1 MIIRPEEIH
10 LKEEMQMSLDGLSVH
25 CLVHELAEELESG
38 RISKVYQPSKTEII
52 FQLRKHGQNKKVLL
66 SIHPTYGRIHI
77 TNRKYDTPK
86 EPPMFCMTLR
96 KYMEGAILEKVVQKD
111 LERLIELHIQS
122 RDEIGDLQQ
131 TILILELMG
140 RHSNLS
146 LVQETK
152 ENEYKI
158 LACMKQLGY
167 NVNRYRAMIPG
178 FVYNYPP
185 EQKKIVPFHLEAQ
198 DIITKIHW
206 NEGKIDKQLIGSFL
220 GLSPQLAKE
229 IIYRAGIVNQ
239 NTLPDAFHSV
249 VTPFETFRI
258 EPQITQTVQKESFS
272 LIPLTHLA
280 GNVEK
285 FSTIS
290 QMLDAFFSEKALRD
304 RVKQVASDLEMKME
318 KELEK
323 YERKLGK
330 LQEELQTAK
339 DATLYQKYG
348 ELLTT
353 YAYQIEKGQ
362 KSAQLLDYYCEE
374 ETYVTIPLNEQETA
388 IENAQRYFKRYNKQK
403 NAVPVI
409 QEQIQITKED
419 IQYITLILSQ
429 IENAS
434 VRDIEEIREELQE
447 VGYLR
452 NRDKQK
458 KSKPKKPV
466 IDTYLAPDGTEIFVG
481 KNNKQNDYLT
491 NKFARR
497 SDIWLHAK
505 DIPGSHV
512 IIHHPQPSNETLE
525 MAAELAA
532 YFSKGK
538 LSTQVPVDY
547 TLVKNVKKVRGAKPG
562 FVTYDEQK
570 TLYVTPKHYPLEQ
583 KVSDA

>member
-1 MIIRPEEIH
+1 
-10 LKEEMQMSLDGLSVH
+10 MSLDGLSVH
-25 CLVHELAEELESG
+25 CLVHELADELESG

-66 SIHPTYGRIHI
+66 SIHPNYGRIHM
-77 TNRKYDTPK
+77 TDRKYDTPK

-96 KYMEGAILEKVVQKD
+96 KYMEGAILERVVQKD
-111 LERLIELHIQS
+111 LERLIELHILS
-122 RDEIGDLQQ
+122 RDEIGDLQK

-146 LVQETK
+146 LVQKTE

-158 LACMKQLGY
+158 VTCMKQVGY

-178 FVYNYPP
+178 FTYSYPP
-185 EQKKIVPFHLEAQ
+185 EQQKASPFHLNEQ
-198 DIITKIHW
+198 EINVKIRW
-206 NEGKIDKQLIGSFL
+206 NEGKIDKQIINSFL
-220 GLSPQLAKE
+220 GISPQLSKE

-239 NTLPDAFHSV
+239 NTLPEAFQSV
-249 VTPFETFRI
+249 ISPFEAFQI
-258 EPQITQTVQKESFS
+258 EPQIIQTAQKEGFS
-272 LIPLTHLA
+272 LIPLTHLS
-280 GNVEK
+280 GTTEK
-285 FSTIS
+285 FDTIN

-304 RVKQVASDLEMKME
+304 RVKQVASDLELKME

-330 LQEELQTAK
+330 LEEELQTAK

-353 YAYQIEKGQ
+353 YSYQIEKGQ
-362 KSAQLLDYYCEE
+362 AEAVLQDYYAQE
-374 ETYVTIPLNEQETA
+374 ETFVTIPLNEQQTP

-409 QEQIQITKED
+409 EEQIAITNED
-419 IQYITLILSQ
+419 IRYIQLILSQ

-458 KSKPKKPV
+458 KAKLKKPV
-466 IDTYLAPDGTEIFVG
+466 IDTYLASDGTEISVG

-491 NKFARR
+491 NKLARR
-497 SDIWLHAK
+497 NEIWLHVK
-505 DIPGSHV
+505 DMPGSHV
-512 IIHHPQPSNETLE
+512 IIRSEEPSEKALQ

-538 LSTQVPVDY
+538 HSAQVPVDY

-570 TLYVTPKHYPLEQ
+570 TLYVTPKLYPLEQ
-583 KVSDA
+583 K